1 MYFNSLELCAKE
13 SDPISALR
21 LGDQVAIFVSASGE
35 VSFSRFILQISNA
48 MPKTK
53 KFICRGHLTRDH
65 KFVLGC
71 FEDAFFN
78 FSLHK
83 ATRYLG

>member
-1 MYFNSLELCAKE
+1 MYFKELELCAKKC
-13 SDPISALR
+13 DPISTFR

-35 VSFSRFILQISNA
+35 VSFSRVILQISNA
-48 MPKTK
+48 MAKTK
-53 KFICRGHLTRDH
+53 KFMCRRHLTRDH

-71 FEDAFFN
+71 FEYAFFN

>member
-1 MYFNSLELCAKE
+1 M
-13 SDPISALR
+13 
-21 LGDQVAIFVSASGE
+21 
-35 VSFSRFILQISNA
+35 SFSRFILQISNA
-48 MPKTK
+48 MAKTK

-78 FSLHK
+78 FFLAQSDKVFRVRNGDSLPEF
-83 ATRYLG
+83 

>member
-1 MYFNSLELCAKE
+1 MYFKELELCAKE
-13 SDPISALR
+13 SDPISAFR
-21 LGDQVAIFVSASGE
+21 LGDQVAIFFSASGE

-48 MPKTK
+48 MAKTK
-53 KFICRGHLTRDH
+53 KFICRGHLTRDR